1 MSDGFYILC
10 FVLASRRRL
19 RRRPGE
25 LRGLR
30 FENRGQ
36 VLDESGYEQLA
47 RALRHLY
54 RVRRPTGQVVL
65 LPAQRIVLQK
75 RLRQVNP
82 YGPTTPLGT
91 TTVGRR
97 DFVLTHYT
105 VLNYNIVFD
114 VDIGTITSF
123 AANFTWHVGRIVPI
137 F

>member
-1 MSDGFYILC
+1 MTVFYILC
-10 FVLASRRRL
+10 FVIASRRRL

-75 RLRQVNP
+75 RLRQVT
-82 YGPTTPLGT
+82 PTTPLGT
-91 TTVGRR
+91 TAVGRHDIMTCR
-97 DFVLTHYT
+97 QYSTHILVL
-105 VLNYNIVFD
+105 L
-114 VDIGTITSF
+114 
-123 AANFTWHVGRIVPI
+123 
-137 F
+137 